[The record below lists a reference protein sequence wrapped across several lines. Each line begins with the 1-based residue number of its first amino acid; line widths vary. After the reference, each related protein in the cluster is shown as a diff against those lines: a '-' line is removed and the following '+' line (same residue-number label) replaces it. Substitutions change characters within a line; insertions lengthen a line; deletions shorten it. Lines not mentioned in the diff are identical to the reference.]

1 MRPPF
6 NLRAGHAVPALGALA
21 ITTTLVSTGPLAAH
35 AASGPDAADPAS
47 AGEQALDASLL
58 HTHIGYRQPLVVT
71 GRLASGE
78 PGQLVALQYELRGAT
93 SWQTVATATTEP
105 AGGYRLTAPLDRSGM
120 VRVMRAPGATLSSVA
135 ATPLATS
142 ATTTAD
148 AGQLVYVGAAIASHT
163 AQRDVLSGHRVTV
176 RGSVRPLAQDAPV
189 VLQARRAHRWLTLAR
204 TRTGR
209 SGRYTLRFTPRQ
221 TGSVLVRVRF
231 GGNAVNDATA
241 HRVGVINVY
250 RLAGAS
256 WYELLGSPLAC
267 GGALTSGTLGVAN
280 KTLPCGTMVTLHY
293 GNRTVRVPVVDRGPY
308 VAGRDY
314 DLTPATKAQLG
325 FGDTGTL
332 WATA

>member
-21 ITTTLVSTGPLAAH
+21 ITTTFVSSGPLAAH
-35 AASGPDAADPAS
+35 AAVGAGATSPAA
-47 AGEQALDASLL
+47 AGGQALDALL
-58 HTHIGYRQPLVVT
+58 SHAHVGYRKPLLVT
-71 GRLASGE
+71 GRLAGGE
-78 PGQLVALQYELRGAT
+78 PGQSIALEYEPRGAS
-93 SWQTVATATTEP
+93 SWQTVATATTGP
-105 AGGYRLTAPLDRSGM
+105 AGGYRLSVRLDRSGL
-120 VRVMRAPGATLSSVA
+120 VRVVGAGATLRSA
-135 ATPLATS
+135 APQPLAAS
-142 ATTTAD
+142 ATTTAAD
-148 AGQLVYVGAAIASHT
+148 GQPVYVGAQIASRT
-163 AQRDVLSGHRVTV
+163 AQRNVLNGHRVTV
-176 RGSVRPLAQDAPV
+176 RGSLRPLAPDAPV
-189 VLQARRAHRWLTLAR
+189 VLEGRRGHRWVTLAR
-204 TRTGR
+204 AHTGR

-231 GGNAVNDATA
+231 GGNAVSDASA

-256 WYELLGSPLAC
+256 WYGPGGSLAC
-267 GGALTSGTLGVAN
+267 GGSLTSGTLGVAN

-293 GNRTVRVPVVDRGPY
+293 GNHTVRVPVVDRGPY

-314 DLTPATKAQLG
+314 DLTPATKARLG